1 MKKFLVLTAAA
12 LTFVGC
18 SDFTEQDAL
27 PTTEIDAPET
37 IHASFENVAEESRT
51 YLDEGRYM
59 RWTENDEISY
69 FPGITYNMQYRFAG
83 STGERNGS
91 FNKLTFDPV
100 TGADLNCNYAVYPY
114 AEATSISTNGV
125 ISFNLPATQTYVENS
140 FGLGA
145 NTMVAATQNI
155 DDKLLSFKN
164 VCGYLKLQLY
174 GENTTVKSIEF
185 RGNDNEKIAGAAT
198 ITASYD
204 SNPTVSMTES
214 ATTSITL
221 DCIEG
226 VKLSTD
232 SANPTA
238 FWLVIPEQ
246 TFENGFTITV
256 TDTNGG
262 KFEKATQN
270 SVAITRNT
278 IQPMKAAKAECKVSV
293 PKPANNEIWY
303 TNGSTTEATAPYK
316 TDVFGANI
324 VSNLYD
330 ADKMCWVITFD
341 GDVTEIGKEAFYSY
355 NTDCKKITSITIPD
369 SVTSIG
375 NYAFYYCT
383 SLTNV
388 TIPDSVTSIGER
400 AFRHCESLT
409 NVTIPDSLTSIG
421 HVAFE
426 YCTSLTS
433 VTIGK
438 SVTSIGNYAFRYC
451 TSLKRVDITDLS
463 AWCKISF
470 NSSSNPLC
478 NGAKLYIN
486 NTEATDIIIP
496 SDITEIK
503 NYAFYGCSSLT
514 TITIP
519 DSVTEIGQ
527 QAFSNCTSLTSVTIG
542 KRVTSIGNFAFYY
555 CTSLTSVTIP
565 DSVTSIGGGAFSDC
579 TSLTSVTIP
588 DSVTYFGIQAFDGCS
603 SLTSVTIP
611 DSVTSIGTY
620 AFLDCTSLTNVT
632 IGKSVTSIGSYA
644 FYKCT
649 SLTRVDITDLS
660 TWCKIG
666 FDNSSSN
673 PLCNGA
679 KLYINNTEAADITIP
694 SDITEIKNYAFYG
707 YSSLTSV
714 NIGNGVTSI
723 GEVAFADCSSLTSVT
738 IPDSVTSIRNSA
750 FYGCTSLTSITI
762 PDSVTSIEGGAFD
775 SCTSL
780 TSVTI
785 PDSVTS
791 IGYAA
796 FEDCSSLAS
805 ITIPDSVTSIGGG
818 AFDSCTSLTSVT
830 IGNGVTSIG
839 GGAFDSC
846 TSLTSVTIPDSVT
859 SIGDYAFRDCT
870 SLTSVNIPDSVTS
883 IGDQAFLGCTSLTSV
898 TIPDSVT
905 EIGEDAFWACTS
917 LKEVYCKVTTPPTGG
932 LDMFS
937 YYNSGYK
944 PIGCKIYV
952 PASSDD
958 SIINA
963 YKMAD
968 GWSDY
973 ASYIEEYDFSAE
985 Q

>member
-1 MKKFLVLTAAA
+1 
-12 LTFVGC
+12 
-18 SDFTEQDAL
+18 
-27 PTTEIDAPET
+27 
-37 IHASFENVAEESRT
+37 
-51 YLDEGRYM
+51 M

-83 STGERNGS
+83 STGERIGS

-145 NTMVAATQNI
+145 NTMVAATHNI
-155 DDKLLSFKN
+155 DDKSLSFKN
-164 VCGYLKLQLY
+164 ACGYLKLQLY
-174 GENTTVKSIEF
+174 GEDTTIKSIEF
-185 RGNDNEKIAGAAT
+185 RGNDNEKTAGAAT
-198 ITASYD
+198 ITAYYD

-226 VKLSTD
+226 VKLSAD

-278 IQPMKAAKAECKVSV
+278 IQPMKAAKAECKVPV

-316 TDVFGANI
+316 ADVFGANI

-330 ADKMCWVITFD
+330 AEKECWVITFD
-341 GDVTEIGKEAFYSY
+341 GDVTSIGEGAFRYCSSLTSITIPDSVTEIRPSAFNS
-355 NTDCKKITSITIPD
+355 CSSLGSITIPD

-375 NYAFYYCT
+375 YNAF
-383 SLTNV
+383 
-388 TIPDSVTSIGER
+388 DR
-400 AFRHCESLT
+400 
-409 NVTIPDSLTSIG
+409 
-421 HVAFE
+421 
-426 YCTSLTS
+426 
-433 VTIGK
+433 
-438 SVTSIGNYAFRYC
+438 
-451 TSLKRVDITDLS
+451 
-463 AWCKISF
+463 
-470 NSSSNPLC
+470 
-478 NGAKLYIN
+478 
-486 NTEATDIIIP
+486 
-496 SDITEIK
+496 
-503 NYAFYGCSSLT
+503 
-514 TITIP
+514 
-519 DSVTEIGQ
+519 
-527 QAFSNCTSLTSVTIG
+527 
-542 KRVTSIGNFAFYY
+542 

-565 DSVTSIGGGAFSDC
+565 DSVTSIGDQAFQGCSRLSSFYGKFASEDNLCLIVNGMLRAFAIGCGLTEYTIPNSATAITFFAFSSCSSLTSVTIPDSVTEIRLGAFQACSN
-579 TSLTSVTIP
+579 LISVTIP

-603 SLTSVTIP
+603 SLTSVTIGNN
-611 DSVTSIGTY
+611 VTSIGGY
-620 AFLDCTSLTNVT
+620 AF
-632 IGKSVTSIGSYA
+632 
-644 FYKCT
+644 
-649 SLTRVDITDLS
+649 
-660 TWCKIG
+660 
-666 FDNSSSN
+666 
-673 PLCNGA
+673 
-679 KLYINNTEAADITIP
+679 
-694 SDITEIKNYAFYG
+694 
-707 YSSLTSV
+707 
-714 NIGNGVTSI
+714 
-723 GEVAFADCSSLTSVT
+723 
-738 IPDSVTSIRNSA
+738 RN
-750 FYGCTSLTSITI
+750 
-762 PDSVTSIEGGAFD
+762 
-775 SCTSL
+775 CTSL

-791 IGYAA
+791 IGNYAFYGCKSLKSVTIPNSVTKIGNYA
-796 FEDCSSLAS
+796 FDSCTSLTS
-805 ITIPDSVTSIGGG
+805 ITIPDSVTEIGEETFGY
-818 AFDSCTSLTSVT
+818 CESLTSVT

-839 GGAFDSC
+839 KYAFRNC
-846 TSLTSVTIPDSVT
+846 TSLTRVDITDLSAWCKISFDGTSANPLCDGAKLYINNTEATNINIPSDITEIKEYTFSCYSSLTGITIHDSVT
-859 SIGDYAFRDCT
+859 SIGNYAFYGCK

-883 IGDQAFLGCTSLTSV
+883 IGNYAFYGCKSLTRI

-905 EIGEDAFWACTS
+905 SIGEYAFYSCKS
-917 LKEVYCKVTTPPTGG
+917 LKEVYCKPTTPPTGG
-932 LDMFS
+932 SNMFS
-937 YYNSGYK
+937 YYSINSFV

-973 ASYIEEYDFSAE
+973 ASYIEEYDFPAE